1 MMRAPLGFIVFL
13 VGLKWAWTDLTNG
26 PDRRVC
32 CCLLGTKSEKNA
44 TLRCRK
50 RKCWIELCGLNLHHI
65 RPMCPAR
72 LRANSAV
79 WCGIQRETLLHL
91 DWLLLLARRN
101 RFHFFFDYAT
111 EKKVCAKV
119 IFNKIWWQQFSS
131 DEKADVLDDAMMAQ
145 AGRQEWQQ
153 RVTTTSA
160 NRKLLN
166 KYYTFSHL
174 LMARDGSF
182 HERSANLVRF
192 LIMQLPM
199 GFSWGC

>member
-1 MMRAPLGFIVFL
+1 MIGYNSTAGSFPIQIDDMMVSSDGNRFSTLVKFVLHMSPSQCTNASASDDASALGFIVFL

-79 WCGIQRETLLHL
+79 WCGIQIETLLHL

-101 RFHFFFDYAT
+101 RFHFFFWLCYR
-111 EKKVCAKV
+111 EKSVCE
-119 IFNKIWWQQFSS
+119 S
-131 DEKADVLDDAMMAQ
+131 
-145 AGRQEWQQ
+145 
-153 RVTTTSA
+153 
-160 NRKLLN
+160 
-166 KYYTFSHL
+166 
-174 LMARDGSF
+174 
-182 HERSANLVRF
+182 NL
-192 LIMQLPM
+192 Q
-199 GFSWGC
+199 